1 MKLALAND
9 KIYIQASKQEYPIVK
24 GLPNARFDKKTMA
37 WIIPN
42 TLEMLDRIQRLVKLP
57 EKMECERQ
65 RLRVKQELIDR
76 ERLTA
81 EPKPL
86 RKYPVKVS
94 LFQHQVRG
102 ANMALYAFDLEGVQ
116 QK

>member
-42 TLEMLDRIQRLVKLP
+42 TLEMLDRIKG
-57 EKMECERQ
+57 
-65 RLRVKQELIDR
+65 
-76 ERLTA
+76 
-81 EPKPL
+81 
-86 RKYPVKVS
+86 S
-94 LFQHQVRG
+94 
-102 ANMALYAFDLEGVQ
+102 
-116 QK
+116 